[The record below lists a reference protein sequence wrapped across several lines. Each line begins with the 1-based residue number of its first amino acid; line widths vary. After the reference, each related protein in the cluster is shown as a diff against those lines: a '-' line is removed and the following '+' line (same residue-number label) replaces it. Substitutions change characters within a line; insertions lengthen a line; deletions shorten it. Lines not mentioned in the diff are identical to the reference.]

1 MHNTGN
7 PLGSK
12 DILDLYDNSENIDYF
27 ANSQLDEHPDRFGA
41 KRLTLAGLIKRSMAL
56 RNEINDFSGAL
67 TFRPEWSDVPM
78 NVSQGV
84 GGEGGALNLQAE
96 ALGNRLELLKSNID
110 DLFSNSVNLGNKL
123 YGING
128 SNTDIIGL
136 KKAIEDANTK
146 GLNITAPKNLV
157 IKLVGSETITFS
169 CSCDFNHCKLDL
181 SEFSGKIYFTDGVE
195 WITYNSSHPVVS
207 SLNSAG
213 ELSGSVISSWNNIPE
228 VENSFVRFITNQD
241 FYSYRQN
248 VVKRTEM
255 NCHTRYGQ
263 LDSSFTY
270 PMNGGDITAVE
281 VKKFNPYFTVV
292 KNLNIFLGSN
302 DLTDIFISV
311 SGCLVNF
318 ENLVFTQNNFKN
330 LTKNQTWFSI
340 MSSAYITLKN
350 IRFVWASHSGATT
363 GYTYNI
369 SMRDSYNVS
378 FDDVK
383 GSGDGWGA
391 TGSNLCRI
399 VKINN
404 SNLSRVDFHQ
414 PFSELLHIS
423 NSKIG
428 SWGVLVTAIGT
439 LLIENTEFNITNN
452 ININNHGFIRTR
464 DDTGGFCD
472 GDLKIRNCSFNDF
485 ASNVI
490 KSICKHQY
498 SNNPKPS
505 NTPIV
510 YRFWRTIEIS
520 NVSCLK
526 RLNLAPEL
534 TANTEISYPVKMVV
548 DNCIKGDFEFV
559 SRDFKEYYPTVGKS
573 NPSNTPISNPPNF
586 SLSINNVNLRHI
598 FMVEGPETNRFN
610 FHVCLTNLFNTE
622 KNPGCSVEL
631 LVEGIFNIYGSM
643 LEGLDFYSGRETN
656 KKLYVSLVNSVL
668 RHTGQWNPNDPL
680 NGFNNFISVSI
691 SNCLISGAS
700 QGALVKISKAALT
713 NCTFIIA
720 DVLQNGLPIGSLGT
734 ASGWSGPVEMTIP
747 EMFNRRN
754 ILSLVTGFDSDF
766 TRKQHE
772 FTLPRPG
779 CSTVIEFLPGKHL
792 TLTTSTDGTKI
803 TISSTEYNTN
813 VSTPRSVLL
822 YS

>member
-27 ANSQLDEHPDRFGA
+27 ANSQLDEHPDRFGT

-67 TFRPEWSDVPM
+67 TFKPEWSDVPM
-78 NVSQGV
+78 NVSEGV

-110 DLFSNSVNLGNKL
+110 DLFSRSVNLGNKL

-136 KKAIEDANTK
+136 KKAIEDANNY

-195 WITYNSSHPVVS
+195 WTTYDSSHPVVS

-270 PMNGGDITAVE
+270 PMNGSDITAVE
-281 VKKFNPYFTVV
+281 VKKFNSYFTVV
-292 KNLNIFLGSN
+292 KNLNVFLGSN
-302 DLTDIFISV
+302 DLTDSFISL
-311 SGCLVNF
+311 SGSLINF
-318 ENLVFTQNNFKN
+318 ENIVFNQNNFKN
-330 LTKNQTWFSI
+330 LVKNQTWFSLT
-340 MSSAYITLKN
+340 SSAYVTLKN

-369 SMRDSYNVS
+369 SMGNCYNVS
-378 FDDVK
+378 FDNVK

-414 PFSELLHIS
+414 PFSELLQIS

-428 SWGVLVTAIGT
+428 SWGVLVTALGT
-439 LLIENTEFNITNN
+439 LLIENTEFTLSNN
-452 ININNHGFIRTR
+452 LNINNQGYIRTR

-472 GDLKIRNCSFNDF
+472 GDLKIFNCFFNDF
-485 ASNVI
+485 TGTGI
-490 KSICKHQY
+490 KDLVKHQH
-498 SNNPKPS
+498 SNNPKPNGS
-505 NTPIV
+505 PIT
-510 YRFWRTIEIS
+510 YRLWRTIEIDGIGCNS
-520 NVSCLK
+520 
-526 RLNLAPEL
+526 RINLAPNIV
-534 TANTEISYPVKMVV
+534 ANSPISYP
-548 DNCIKGDFEFV
+548 IKIAIKNGVRGDYEFT
-559 SRDFKEYYPTVGKS
+559 SRGFKDYFPAIGKA
-573 NPSNTPISNPPNF
+573 NNSNTPISNPPNV
-586 SLSINNVNLRHI
+586 SIVIENLNLRSLFLI
-598 FMVEGPETNRFN
+598 EETSSNKFN
-610 FHVCLTNLFNTE
+610 FHISLVNIFNTE
-622 KNPGCSVEL
+622 KNSGCSVE
-631 LVEGIFNIYGSM
+631 VAIEGILNITNSM
-643 LEGLDFYSGRETN
+643 IGGIDFYSGGYTN
-656 KKLYVSLVNSVL
+656 KQLWVSVMGGCYN
-668 RHTGQWNPNDPL
+668 HNPSLNTDPL
-680 NGFNNFISVSI
+680 NGFNEFTYVNFSNTLISTPDQFQLAKISRAKL
-691 SNCLISGAS
+691 SNCSFSVNDGMS
-700 QGALVKISKAALT
+700 S
-713 NCTFIIA
+713 
-720 DVLQNGLPIGSLGT
+720 GLPLGSFNT
-734 ASGWSGPVEMTIP
+734 SSGWSGPITFTLP
-747 EMFNRRN
+747 NRYYFYHTV
-754 ILSLVTGFDSDF
+754 SLIIGFDSDF
-766 TRKQHE
+766 SRKTLE
-772 FTLPRPG
+772 FMIPKAG
-779 CSTVIEFLPGKHL
+779 CEYVVEYSIGKHL
-792 TLTTSTDGTKI
+792 TIQTSTDGSSI
-803 TISSTEYNTN
+803 TVSATEYNMG
-813 VSTPRSVLL
+813 STPRSIYI